1 MANRGRKRRVLS
13 YLLSYD
19 TNLIVAV
26 IFLIVFGL
34 IMLYSASYYT
44 ASMRQSFNYD
54 SAYFLKSQLKYSI
67 FGLILMLITANINY
81 RTWRYF
87 AVIGL
92 IGSAVLILLLL
103 VPGLGVNVKGATRWL
118 QIPGL
123 GQFQVAEP
131 VKVAMIIF
139 SAALISKYASALK
152 DLKTFMKVLL
162 PTAVISVMILKI
174 SENMSTAVIVF
185 GISFLMAFMVYP
197 KYYPFVIM
205 GAIGAIFVGVVIY
218 YSLKHAD
225 ADTAFRIGRSQ
236 AWLDRIQKNM
246 RKSLPS
252 RYRLCMPSDPEACSE
267 KGWGTAFRS
276 WAVSRSPIMI

>member
-1 MANRGRKRRVLS
+1 MANRGRKKRALS
-13 YLLSYD
+13 YLLNYD

-54 SAYFLKSQLKYSI
+54 PAFFLKSQLKYSI
-67 FGLILMLITANINY
+67 IGLILMLVVANINY
-81 RTWRYF
+81 HNWRYF
-87 AVIGL
+87 AVLGL

-103 VPGLGVNVKGATRWL
+103 VPGLGVNVKGATRWI
-118 QIPGL
+118 QVPGI

-139 SAALISKYASALK
+139 SAALICKYASALNN
-152 DLKTFMKVLL
+152 LRIFIKVMI
-162 PTAVISVMILKI
+162 PTAVISVMILII
-174 SENMSTAVIVF
+174 SDNMSTAVIVF

-205 GAIGAIFVGVVIY
+205 GAIGAVFVGAVIY
-218 YSLKHAD
+218 LSLIH
-225 ADTAFRIGRSQ
+225 I
-236 AWLDRIQKNM
+236 
-246 RKSLPS
+246 
-252 RYRLCMPSDPEACSE
+252 
-267 KGWGTAFRS
+267 
-276 WAVSRSPIMI
+276 